1 MTTFNFNLNR
11 RAFIGAGTLGAAASV
26 FGTASSASA
35 AEARQNAAPQAQG
48 TLPGA
53 VSTAAHNFI
62 RRQEFFI
69 AHRGA
74 GDVNPEHTAYAY
86 AESVRRGAEAV
97 EISVRTTSDGRLMCM
112 HDETLQ
118 RTTGSNMVVRHN
130 TYVRLRSVYVN
141 MRETLGEGAPLEL
154 IPTLDEALDSI
165 DAINR
170 NTILF
175 IEAKD
180 GQGQRLLLETIKR
193 RNLAARTVV
202 KVYRDGNGK
211 YDPNSRFLT
220 QAKAEGCQT
229 WCYFDAND
237 SQPGI
242 QRMAASANVDAIG
255 VPFYENT
262 RGTASGTMSV
272 ENVRKVVGYGK
283 PVIVW
288 EIHRRSVHQ
297 RFRALGVRG
306 FMCPDP
312 YWITGGNL
320 DPNLKLGEGRR
331 LHGMIPAEV
340 TNPRDMPDYSRG
352 ALVHSQPHDE
362 SVLLGPLVSMTT
374 RQNYTLDFSMR
385 WENRLPSTTWQYG
398 YLVFGREHDGP
409 FGIASKFRGEA
420 TDGCYVLTL
429 RPGGRVRDENG
440 KYLSGDIAQVLRYD
454 PAKRGKEPVVL
465 HTMKLEKPLAAN
477 RNIDGKI
484 IVKKDFFY
492 YVINGQYSPQLNDT
506 AYRGPYVHFGRYHGN
521 SNGGPL
527 ALTRMVARESW
538 A

>member
-1 MTTFNFNLNR
+1 MTGVQTC
-11 RAFIGAGTLGAAASV
+11 A
-26 FGTASSASA
+26 
-35 AEARQNAAPQAQG
+35 
-48 TLPGA
+48 LP
-53 VSTAAHNFI
+53 
-62 RRQEFFI
+62 
-69 AHRGA
+69 
-74 GDVNPEHTAYAY
+74 
-86 AESVRRGAEAV
+86 
-97 EISVRTTSDGRLMCM
+97 IS
-112 HDETLQ
+112 
-118 RTTGSNMVVRHN
+118 
-130 TYVRLRSVYVN
+130 
-141 MRETLGEGAPLEL
+141 
-154 IPTLDEALDSI
+154 
-165 DAINR
+165 INR

-220 QAKAEGCQT
+220 QAKAAGCQT

-242 QRMAASANVDAIG
+242 QRMAASATVDAIG

-385 WENRLPSTTWQYG
+385 WENSLPSTTWQYG

-492 YVINGQYSPQLNDT
+492 YVINGQYSPRLNDT
-506 AYRGPYVHFGRYHGN
+506 AHRGPYVHFGRYHGN

>member
-1 MTTFNFNLNR
+1 M
-11 RAFIGAGTLGAAASV
+11 
-26 FGTASSASA
+26 
-35 AEARQNAAPQAQG
+35 
-48 TLPGA
+48 
-53 VSTAAHNFI
+53 
-62 RRQEFFI
+62 
-69 AHRGA
+69 
-74 GDVNPEHTAYAY
+74 
-86 AESVRRGAEAV
+86 
-97 EISVRTTSDGRLMCM
+97 
-112 HDETLQ
+112 
-118 RTTGSNMVVRHN
+118 
-130 TYVRLRSVYVN
+130 
-141 MRETLGEGAPLEL
+141 
-154 IPTLDEALDSI
+154 
-165 DAINR
+165 
-170 NTILF
+170 
-175 IEAKD
+175 
-180 GQGQRLLLETIKR
+180 
-193 RNLAARTVV
+193 
-202 KVYRDGNGK
+202 
-211 YDPNSRFLT
+211 
-220 QAKAEGCQT
+220 
-229 WCYFDAND
+229 
-237 SQPGI
+237 
-242 QRMAASANVDAIG
+242 
-255 VPFYENT
+255 
-262 RGTASGTMSV
+262 
-272 ENVRKVVGYGK
+272 
-283 PVIVW
+283 
-288 EIHRRSVHQ
+288 HQ

-362 SVLLGPLVSMTT
+362 SVLLGPLTSMTT

-385 WENRLPSTTWQYG
+385 WENRLPATTWQYG

-492 YVINGQYSPQLNDT
+492 YVINGQYSPRLNDT
-506 AYRGPYVHFGRYHGN
+506 AHRGPYVHFGRYHGN